1 MQHQHQQQLFGQYH
15 PAITSMHPPMG
26 SPVHPQIPPGMQPLS
41 PLSPN
46 AHLVAAQEAMFQS
59 PPHGHPVPLPPVPVT
74 PVHPRYIPNHHA
86 DWYSNHNDS
95 DKLKRTLSE
104 SAAYPQPHAPPQQ
117 IQHTPQ
123 PPPTHSPSDQ
133 GQAPPPQHR
142 QSPPLQAMHD
152 RPAII
157 DDADD
162 MEDHWDFIT
171 EIVNENKIPDL
182 PPERPGNAD
191 KDKDIN
197 LDLFG
202 NSPLRLPLPADDVH
216 GIKEVLGD
224 DEKEP
229 VVDLSADTTTK
240 QHQKQEMAVAVAVDV
255 DVDDHKEDDGLM
267 VQDKDKEEEEEMVHK
282 EQENVDVYAMIFE
295 TMNSNDTLSKDKEVA
310 VNQSQM
316 VMETEDFED
325 DHKAE
330 EMIPTK
336 ISEES
341 QRTPPNDEETL
352 MSMEAMEA
360 MDAMDMGNADE
371 TAGPSVSFADLSDV
385 VNAPQ
390 SDDAF
395 TPKVN

>member
-1 MQHQHQQQLFGQYH
+1 
-15 PAITSMHPPMG
+15 
-26 SPVHPQIPPGMQPLS
+26 
-41 PLSPN
+41 
-46 AHLVAAQEAMFQS
+46 
-59 PPHGHPVPLPPVPVT
+59 
-74 PVHPRYIPNHHA
+74 
-86 DWYSNHNDS
+86 
-95 DKLKRTLSE
+95 
-104 SAAYPQPHAPPQQ
+104 
-117 IQHTPQ
+117 
-123 PPPTHSPSDQ
+123 
-133 GQAPPPQHR
+133 
-142 QSPPLQAMHD
+142 MHD

-157 DDADD
+157 ADADD